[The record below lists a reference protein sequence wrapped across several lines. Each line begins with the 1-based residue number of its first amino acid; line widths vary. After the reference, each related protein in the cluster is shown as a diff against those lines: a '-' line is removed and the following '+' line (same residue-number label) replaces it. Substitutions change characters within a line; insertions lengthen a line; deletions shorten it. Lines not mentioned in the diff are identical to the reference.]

1 MGRERRER
9 QTLDSERERGLAFLH
24 AHTAQKGTMEIR
36 KAMQDEERREVV
48 QTSHT
53 RV

>member
-1 MGRERRER
+1 MGKKGKA
-9 QTLDSERERGLAFLH
+9 DSGLGEREGLAFLH